1 MLAAT
6 SGGDQSDPGMH
17 DLNGATFV
25 CSWSGGKDACLAL
38 HRVVAA
44 GGVPRSLIC
53 LAKEDGEST
62 LTHGMPIQLVHEQAD
77 RLGLPLDVCAGSWHD
92 YELVWAQALQRQR
105 DAGVE
110 AAVFGDLFITRHRD
124 WERRV
129 CRGLGLRPLNPL
141 WKASPRALSNELFAT
156 HTRAVITCLLAEK
169 LDKAFLGREIT
180 PALLSE
186 LEAAGVDPFGE
197 HGEYHT
203 LVIDADLFSAPVEAT
218 PVGDYLHDG
227 YWHLDFGAG
236 APPEGSTAPRPR
248 TGGIQ

>member
-1 MLAAT
+1 VR
-6 SGGDQSDPGMH
+6 

-38 HRVVAA
+38 HRAVAA
-44 GGVPRSLIC
+44 GGVPKALVC
-53 LAKEDGEST
+53 LAREDGATT
-62 LTHGMPIQLVHEQAD
+62 LTHGVPIALVRAQAD
-77 RLGLPLDVCAGSWHD
+77 SIGLPLDVCAGSWHD

-105 DAGVE
+105 EAGVE

-124 WERRV
+124 WERSV

-141 WKASPRALSNELFAT
+141 WKASPRVLAAELFAT
-156 HTRAVITCLLAEK
+156 RTRAVITCLLAEK
-169 LDKAFLGREIT
+169 LDASFLGQEIT
-180 PALLSE
+180 RALLSE

-203 LVIDADLFSAPVEAT
+203 LVTDADLFSVPVDASPT
-218 PVGDYLHDG
+218 GAFLHDG

-236 APPEGSTAPRPR
+236 PPSGPAAPRPPS
-248 TGGIQ
+248 GGVQ